1 MRGVDFENN
10 DFFKVENPEKSG
22 YEHMRYLLDSL
33 FRNKKDTSVV
43 TNLLIISYYL
53 DRFWSAVS
61 ETVFRSWTIHF
72 YHNEK

>member
-53 DRFWSAVS
+53 DRF
-61 ETVFRSWTIHF
+61 
-72 YHNEK
+72 